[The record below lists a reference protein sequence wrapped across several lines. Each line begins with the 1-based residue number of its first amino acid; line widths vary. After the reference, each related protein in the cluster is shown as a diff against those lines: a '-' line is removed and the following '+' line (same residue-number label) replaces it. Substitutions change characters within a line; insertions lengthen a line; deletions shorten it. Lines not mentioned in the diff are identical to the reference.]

1 MDTKIQLKE
10 WQYAGMYVKLTY
22 EDDSVLYVRRK
33 DFNRAFGCIIGLTK
47 VQCKRDFAVPHR
59 EMCSDC

>member
-10 WQYAGMYVKLTY
+10 WQFDGVYVKLTY
-22 EDDSVLYVRRK
+22 EEDSVLYVRRK

-47 VQCKRDFAVPHR
+47 RQCERDFAVPRR
-59 EMCSDC
+59 EMCSE

>member
-10 WQYAGMYVKLTY
+10 WQFDGVYVKLTY

-47 VQCKRDFAVPHR
+47 MQCECDFAVPRR
-59 EMCSDC
+59 EMCSE

>member
-10 WQYAGMYVKLTY
+10 WQYDGKYVKLTY

-47 VQCKRDFAVPHR
+47 AQCERDFAVPRR
-59 EMCSDC
+59 EMCSE